1 MLSETDARQLVF
13 SGRFR
18 FDPLEVTPVE
28 PEAALSA
35 PGRADW
41 ILDMTWNGRVERFAV
56 EYSSLSTPKRLEAAL
71 GQLVRSDEPQ
81 LRPMLMAP
89 HLDENWLDRLA
100 NQGIS
105 GLDLSGNGVVVV
117 PGRWLV
123 YRTGEPNAYPTSQ
136 YIKAIYRG
144 RSSFVPRVL
153 MVRPRFDQV
162 TGVRDEIRRRGGQI
176 SLSTVSKVLKR
187 LEEELLLSREEGV
200 ELLQPAQ
207 LLDRLAASFEPPEM
221 SRRISGRV
229 EDPERAMETILS
241 TAEEG
246 AVNVAGRGERVY
258 TLYPGSERTL
268 SVYTTNLERSLEKIE
283 FQETRRFPDLEL
295 LETRE
300 ETVYFDRREREGF
313 IWTSPVQTYLELAV
327 GGKREREIAG
337 PLRSELLTTAGG

>member
-1 MLSETDARQLVF
+1 MLNETDARQLVF
-13 SGRFR
+13 SGGFR

-35 PGRADW
+35 PGRVDW
-41 ILDMTWNGRVERFAV
+41 ILDMTWNGRTERFAV

-71 GQLVRSDEPQ
+71 GQLVRSDEAQ

-89 HLDENWLDRLA
+89 HLNENWLDRLA

-136 YIKAIYRG
+136 YIKTIYRG

-153 MVRPRFDQV
+153 MVRPQFDQV
-162 TGVRDEIRRRGGQI
+162 TGVRDEIRGRGGQI

-187 LEEELLLSREEGV
+187 LEEELLVSREEGV

-207 LLDRLAASFEPPEM
+207 LLDRLAESFAPPEV
-221 SRRISGRV
+221 SHRISGRV
-229 EDPERAMETILS
+229 EDPERAMATILS
-241 TAEEG
+241 TTNERDVE
-246 AVNVAGRGERVY
+246 VVGRGDRVY

-268 SVYTTNLERSLEKIE
+268 SVYTTNLERTLEDLE
-283 FQETRRFPDLEL
+283 FEETRRFPDLEL
-295 LETRE
+295 LESRE
-300 ETVYFDRREREGF
+300 ETVYFDRRERDGF
-313 IWTSPVQTYLELAV
+313 LWTSPVQTYLGLAT

-337 PLRSELLTTAGG
+337 QLRNDLVAGAGG